1 MNSNKCTKM
10 CYAMYVGCTNE
21 ECTFAHTEKEC
32 RAKSMSAA
40 MQGVKF
46 IMPENMPVPQG
57 MSFIVRLRD
66 SDIDDEDDEED
77 EEEYPQASMS
87 LSGLTKAM
95 YTPQYSLQKAEWLS
109 QQFIQAKLKRGIF
122 MARCAAKKSSPSGE
136 DDMDLSE

>member
-32 RAKSMSAA
+32 RAKSMSTA

-57 MSFIVRLRD
+57 MSFIFRLSD
-66 SDIDDEDDEED
+66 SESDDEE
-77 EEEYPQASMS
+77 EEDYPQASMS

-109 QQFIQAKLKRGIF
+109 QKFTQAKLKRGIL
-122 MARCAAKKSSPSGE
+122 MARRVAQKCEAMGE
-136 DDMDLSE
+136 AEMDLSA

>member
-1 MNSNKCTKM
+1 
-10 CYAMYVGCTNE
+10 
-21 ECTFAHTEKEC
+21 
-32 RAKSMSAA
+32 MSAA

-57 MSFIVRLRD
+57 MSFIFRLSD
-66 SDIDDEDDEED
+66 SDDEE
-77 EEEYPQASMS
+77 EKEEYPQASMS

-122 MARCAAKKSSPSGE
+122 MARRAAQKCEAMGE
-136 DDMDLSE
+136 ADMDLSA

>member
-21 ECTFAHTEKEC
+21 ECTFAHTDKEC
-32 RAKSMSAA
+32 RTKSMSAA

-57 MSFIVRLRD
+57 MSFIFRLSD
-66 SDIDDEDDEED
+66 SDDEE
-77 EEEYPQASMS
+77 EKEEYPQASMS

-122 MARCAAKKSSPSGE
+122 MARRAAQKCEAMGE
-136 DDMDLSE
+136 ADMDLSA